1 MDSRAF
7 CPGCSLLFQSDD
19 IQRAG
24 WNLYRSTVLLC
35 SYVVFYRID
44 VGRIVDGVLLQ
55 TILGR
60 KADELAILDFLALK
74 INLRCGVLGAGVGNL
89 QDYFARL
96 FIKCGCREDARKG
109 VCLQLGREYFLAIQ
123 LGEDAVSYNFQLD
136 VIPLAG
142 LDAAWGSSYL
152 TLGTIHDRLH
162 TCLLYTS
169 DAADEL

>member
-1 MDSRAF
+1 MDSRAS

-74 INLRCGVLGAGVGNL
+74 INLRCGVFGAGVGNL

-96 FIKCGCREDARKG
+96 FIKVAVEKMPGRVFAFNLVENISLPSNLAKMLSPTTFSSMSYHLPVSMLPG
-109 VCLQLGREYFLAIQ
+109 VVAI
-123 LGEDAVSYNFQLD
+123 
-136 VIPLAG
+136 
-142 LDAAWGSSYL
+142 
-152 TLGTIHDRLH
+152 
-162 TCLLYTS
+162 
-169 DAADEL
+169 

>member
-1 MDSRAF
+1 MDSRAS
-7 CPGCSLLFQSDD
+7 CPGCSLLFQTND

-24 WNLYRSTVLLC
+24 WNLYRCTVLLC

-44 VGRIVDGVLLQ
+44 IGRIVDGVLLQ

-60 KADELAILDFLALK
+60 
-74 INLRCGVLGAGVGNL
+74 NLRCGVLGAGVGNL
-89 QDYFARL
+89 QDYLARL

-109 VCLQLGREYFLAIQ
+109 VRLQLGREYLLAIQ
-123 LGEDAVSYNFQLD
+123 LGEDAVAYYFQLD

-152 TLGTIHDRLH
+152 TLGTIDSTPCWVLFQPPRFNQQ
-162 TCLLYTS
+162 
-169 DAADEL
+169 

>member
-1 MDSRAF
+1 MDSRAS

-24 WNLYRSTVLLC
+24 WNLYRCTILLC

-44 VGRIVDGVLLQ
+44 IGRIVDGVLLQ

-89 QDYFARL
+89 QDYLASIL
-96 FIKCGCREDARKG
+96 IKRCC
-109 VCLQLGREYFLAIQ
+109 
-123 LGEDAVSYNFQLD
+123 
-136 VIPLAG
+136 
-142 LDAAWGSSYL
+142 
-152 TLGTIHDRLH
+152 
-162 TCLLYTS
+162 
-169 DAADEL
+169 

>member
-1 MDSRAF
+1 MDSRAS
-7 CPGCSLLFQSDD
+7 CPGCSLLFQTDD

-44 VGRIVDGVLLQ
+44 VGRIVDGVFLQ

-96 FIKCGCREDARKG
+96 LIECCCREDARKG
-109 VCLQLGREYFLAIQ
+109 VCLQLGSEYLLAIQ
-123 LGEDAVSYNFQLD
+123 LGEDAPTTFSSISYHLPVSILPGQ
-136 VIPLAG
+136 VA
-142 LDAAWGSSYL
+142 
-152 TLGTIHDRLH
+152 T
-162 TCLLYTS
+162 
-169 DAADEL
+169 